1 MANRVNQTQM
11 KSHTHKNTPTPRE
24 GKTTIINILRNLI
37 NDYLLHQPDP
47 KVKQGVVCV
56 IHLVKLIVIILILF
70 CHMPDQLNLSWLK
83 HK

>member
-1 MANRVNQTQM
+1 M

-56 IHLVKLIVIILILF
+56 IHLVKLIV
-70 CHMPDQLNLSWLK
+70 
-83 HK
+83 